1 MEQRS
6 FERVPE
12 KIPIDFSY
20 NSQIYE
26 GTVTNLSC
34 TGLEINSETCPVLES
49 NIEVELI
56 LGDAVFNLP
65 AQVKR
70 SLHTNDLCCSIGVE
84 LTVTSQ
90 GYCEFVSTIQDDYN
104 SRFEKRGRQ

>member
-20 NSQIYE
+20 NNKTCE

-34 TGLEINSETCPVLES
+34 TGLKINSETCPSPES
-49 NIEVELI
+49 NIEVVLI
-56 LGDAVFNLP
+56 LGDEVFNLP

-70 SLHTNDLCCSIGVE
+70 SLHTNDLYCSIGVE

-90 GYCEFVSTIQDDYN
+90 RYCEFVSTVQDYY
-104 SRFEKRGRQ
+104 KKPL